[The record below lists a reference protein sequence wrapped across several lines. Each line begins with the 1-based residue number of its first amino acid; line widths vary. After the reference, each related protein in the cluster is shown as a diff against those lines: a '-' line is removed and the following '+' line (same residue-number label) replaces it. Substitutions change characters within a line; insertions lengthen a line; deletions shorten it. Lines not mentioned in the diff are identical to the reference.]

1 MEINVIISINKSN
14 NKLVRHIWLIG
25 KVNYMNDI
33 EKLIT
38 DEKYNL
44 ELKEQVNFEEPKK

>member
-1 MEINVIISINKSN
+1 
-14 NKLVRHIWLIG
+14 
-25 KVNYMNDI
+25 MNDI

-44 ELKEQVNFEEPKK
+44 ELKEQISFEEPKKYLKAVSSFTNGYDI